1 MLRDFK
7 RKKEQ
12 RRRAQQLQ
20 HHHHQDEVG
29 GGQLAEASGGT
40 AKCKIDRKLTF
51 ANEVDAPPSAIP
63 GTEVAEGEIS
73 VICPLT
79 RKPLHQLHLP
89 PGNSRGVFGGR
100 HCWQSFHPQ
109 LYFKKFVKP
118 KALFSVLVTRSR

>member
-89 PGNSRGVFGGR
+89 PGNSRGVFGGEALLAVI
-100 HCWQSFHPQ
+100 SSS
-109 LYFKKFVKP
+109 
-118 KALFSVLVTRSR
+118 ALFQEVCKAKSTVLGIGHT